1 MRRSL
6 CLLIAAG
13 LSLPATSI
21 ARADPEFDLF
31 IVRAFNANPLAGETF
46 ITGINES
53 GVACGNATMDNRIGP
68 PGFVWTESRG
78 KTEVPVASPQSVSTN
93 GLVVGIGGAYDT
105 ATATLQTPLA
115 LPMTY
120 GPPFLADVN
129 QSGLAVGSISTC
141 SCSDSQGVLRTPYI
155 WDSTS
160 GARGLPFPTQ
170 GALGLTR
177 VNNLGVAIGPLAA
190 LQGGGSFSV
199 DTNSG
204 WTTRMIDVFP
214 AEIGAG
220 PVFATDIND
229 SGEIVGYR
237 AGTQPVGRYAYIY
250 SASNGVTILPFPGT
264 DYQQA
269 VTPTA
274 MNNNGA
280 IVGWINTLLASQR
293 AFLCSANRG
302 IRDLN
307 DPGLVSGIPSG
318 FRLVYATAVS
328 DSGWIA
334 GPGNLNGQNTGFV
347 LKPRPR
353 ACLGDFN
360 ADGSVDSDDT
370 IAFFAAWDASLAS
383 ADLDGSAGVD
393 GDDIIVFF
401 AAWDSG
407 C

>member
-1 MRRSL
+1 MLRSL
-6 CLLIAAG
+6 FLPITVASSLLVAG
-13 LSLPATSI
+13 I

-46 ITGINES
+46 ITGINDN
-53 GVACGNATMDNRIGP
+53 GIACGNATMDNRIGP
-68 PGFVWTESRG
+68 PGFVWSESRG
-78 KTEVPVASPQSVSTN
+78 KTEVPVASPQSVSTL

-105 ATATLQTPLA
+105 STSTLQTPLA

-120 GPPFLADVN
+120 GQPFLADVN
-129 QSGLAVGSISTC
+129 QSGLAVGWISTC

-160 GARGLPFPTQ
+160 GARGLPVLTD

-177 VNNLGVAIGPLAA
+177 VNNLGVAIGPLAS

-204 WTTRMIDVFP
+204 WVTRMLDVFP
-214 AEIGAG
+214 QQIGTG

-229 SGEIVGYR
+229 LGEIVGYR

-250 SASNGVTILPFPGT
+250 SASGGVTILPFPGT
-264 DYQQA
+264 GYQQA

-280 IVGWINTLLASQR
+280 IVGWINTVFASQR
-293 AFLCSANRG
+293 AFLYRANSG
-302 IRDLN
+302 IHDLN
-307 DPGLVSGIPSG
+307 DPALVSGIPSG
-318 FRLVYATAVS
+318 FHLVYATAVS
-328 DSGWIA
+328 DSGWIV
-334 GPGNLNGQNTGFV
+334 GLGNLNGQNTGFV
-347 LKPRPR
+347 LKPRSR
-353 ACLGDFN
+353 GCLGDFN
-360 ADGSVDSDDT
+360 ADGAADSDDT
-370 IAFFAAWDASLAS
+370 IAFFTAWDSSLAS
-383 ADLDGSAGVD
+383 ADLDGSGGVD
-393 GDDIIVFF
+393 GDDIILFF
-401 AAWDSG
+401 AAWDAG